1 MQRYWVYIVRCSDG
15 SLYTGS
21 TNAVSRRLEEHNS
34 GRGSKYTRSRR
45 PVSLAYLEKAT
56 DRRSALR
63 AEARIKRLSIN
74 EKLGLCLGFRARK
87 KDSTR

>member
-21 TNAVSRRLEEHNS
+21 TNAVGRRLGEHNS

-45 PVSLAYLEKAT
+45 PVSLVYLEKAAN
-56 DRRSALR
+56 RGNALR
-63 AEARIKRLSIN
+63 MLARIKMPS
-74 EKLGLCLGFRARK
+74 
-87 KDSTR
+87 